1 VTGLHRLGR
10 WAGVSLM
17 LVVKGGLPMLS
28 SLFPRLALVCVSLTW
43 VLAPR
48 LQAADYTYSGGTG
61 GTWDETAT
69 GWTGASGTPWDSTAG
84 AGNTATFSTG
94 TPVNVSGNVFTN
106 GITVS
111 ATTTLQST
119 GVVNFAGTSPTLA
132 ANAQFNLFSSIAG
145 SFTKTGTSELYIGG
159 DNSST
164 LANATVT
171 LSAGRTRGYQG
182 STVTGKELG
191 PASTT
196 IDIQSG
202 ARLRWFQRQNDAL
215 TAYPATARIA
225 GNGSAEGA
233 FNNDGNAGAN
243 RIFWS
248 GPVILAADATITAQN
263 SGTYTFG
270 GAFTEE
276 TASTLTFSLNAGTT
290 DVSSSMTVTGLT
302 KSGNGTL
309 AFGPAATLSVG
320 TLTTSGGSL
329 TFDPATNVSVA
340 NWALNAGTLPV
351 TRTGIINAGNTITFG
366 SSGTLGQTGSD
377 ATDYSGQ
384 FATSAGQTFRINT
397 GSNNI
402 EWAAGL
408 VSSGGS
414 IVKSGSGTLTL
425 SGDNSGLGGVGTSL
439 NFGST
444 NANAG
449 YLVPTTNNAFGSLA
463 AINATG
469 GNAGVSGINL
479 AGGLTFS
486 TPLTTWGR
494 DNATTVGYILR
505 NVSGDNAWNGS
516 ITITGGG
523 GGYGLVSTAGTL
535 TIGGNVTST
544 VTGLASA
551 RVLSVAGDGDTLI
564 SGAVVKGGTASGS
577 QDLAISKNGAGTLT
591 LSGTND
597 YGGTTTISAG
607 RMLFN
612 GDSSLATGAITVN
625 GGTLG
630 GTGSVG
636 GAVTVNAGGSLA
648 PGASIESFATGAASL
663 VDGSIFAYEIDSSA
677 AASVGADLLLVNG
690 GFDLAG
696 GVALSL
702 ADVAGTP
709 VAVTPGTTFTMV
721 NYTGSWNSGL
731 FSVGGTPLADGGT
744 FTAGLN
750 TWQIAYSASSGG
762 VNFPGEQVA
771 GGFVNLTAVPE
782 PASLAAA
789 LAATGFLMAAIRR
802 STRGVPPG
810 KNRQP

>member
-1 VTGLHRLGR
+1 
-10 WAGVSLM
+10 
-17 LVVKGGLPMLS
+17 MLS

-48 LQAADYTYSGGTG
+48 LQAADYTYSGGNG

-69 GWTGASGTPWDSTAG
+69 GWIGASGTPWDSTAG
-84 AGNTATFSTG
+84 AGNTATFASG
-94 TPVNVSGNVFTN
+94 TPVTVSGNVYTN
-106 GITVS
+106 GITFG

-119 GVVNFAGTSPTLA
+119 GVVNFAGTSPTVT
-132 ANAQFNLFSSIAG
+132 ANSRGNLNSSIAG
-145 SFTKTGTSELYIGG
+145 SFTKAGTAELYIGG
-159 DNSST
+159 DNSTT

-171 LSAGRTRGYQG
+171 LAAGRTRGYA
-182 STVTGKELG
+182 STITGKELG

-202 ARLRWFQRQNDAL
+202 ARLRWFAIQNDAA
-215 TAYPATARIA
+215 TAYTATARIA
-225 GNGSAEGA
+225 GTGSTDGGA

-243 RIFWS
+243 RVFWN
-248 GPVILAADATITAQN
+248 GPVILAANATIIGQN

-270 GAFTEE
+270 GAITEDV
-276 TASTLTFSLNAGTT
+276 ASTLTFSLNSGTSN
-290 DVSSSMTVTGLT
+290 VNAGLT
-302 KSGNGTL
+302 ASGMTRIGNGTL
-309 AFGPAATLSVG
+309 AFGPAATVSVG
-320 TLTTSGGSL
+320 TLTMRTGNGTVS
-329 TFDPATNVSVA
+329 FDPATTVAVA
-340 NWALNAGTLPV
+340 NWALNGGTLTV
-351 TRTGIINAGNTITFG
+351 ARTGIINGGNTITFG
-366 SSGTLGQTGSD
+366 TSGTLAQTGTD
-377 ATDYSGQ
+377 TTDYSGQ
-384 FATSAGQTFRINT
+384 FATTAGQTFRINT
-397 GSNNI
+397 GTNNI
-402 EWAAGL
+402 TWASNV

-414 IVKSGSGTLTL
+414 IAKSGSGTLTL
-425 SGDNSGLGGVGTSL
+425 AGDNSGLGGTGTALS
-439 NFGST
+439 FGGT
-444 NANAG
+444 NVNGGYVAPANA
-449 YLVPTTNNAFGSLA
+449 NAFGSLA
-463 AINATG
+463 RIALQGA
-469 GNAGVSGINL
+469 NAGVSGLKL
-479 AGGLTFS
+479 AGGLSFT
-486 TPLTTWGR
+486 TPIETAGR
-494 DNATTVGYILR
+494 DNATTVGSILE
-505 NVSGDNAWNGS
+505 NVSGDNAWNGP
-516 ITITGGG
+516 ITITAGG

-535 TIGGNVTST
+535 TIGGNVTSIF
-544 VTGLASA
+544 TGLTTP
-551 RVLSVAGDGDTLI
+551 RTVSVVGAGDIVI

-607 RMLFN
+607 RLSFN

-636 GAVTVNAGGSLA
+636 GAVTVNAGGTLA

-696 GVALSL
+696 GVTLSL

-731 FSVGGTPLADGGT
+731 LSVGGTPLADGGT

-802 STRGVPPG
+802 STRGVPPV

>member
-1 VTGLHRLGR
+1 
-10 WAGVSLM
+10 
-17 LVVKGGLPMLS
+17 MLS
-28 SLFPRLALVCVSLTW
+28 SLFPRLVLVCVSLTW
-43 VLAPR
+43 VLALR
-48 LQAADYTYSGGTG
+48 LQAADYTYSGGNG
-61 GTWDETAT
+61 GTWDTTAT
-69 GWTGASGTPWDSTAG
+69 GWTGASGTPWDSTNG
-84 AGNTATFSTG
+84 PGNTATFAGG
-94 TPVNVSGNVFTN
+94 TPVNVSSDVYTN
-106 GITVS
+106 GITFG
-111 ATTTLQST
+111 ATTTLEST
-119 GVVNFAGTSPTLA
+119 GVVNFAGTSPTVT
-132 ANAQFNLFSSIAG
+132 ANSRGNLNSSIAG
-145 SFTKTGTSELYIGG
+145 SFTKTGTAELYIGG
-159 DNSST
+159 DNSTT

-171 LSAGRTRGYQG
+171 LAAGRTRAFQG
-182 STVTGKELG
+182 STITGKELG

-202 ARLRWFQRQNDAL
+202 ARLRWFQIQNDAA
-215 TAYPATARIA
+215 TAYTATARIA
-225 GNGSAEGA
+225 GTGGGEGA

-243 RIFWS
+243 RVFWN
-248 GPVILAADATITAQN
+248 GPVILAANATIIGQN

-270 GAFTEE
+270 GAITEDV
-276 TASTLTFSLNAGTT
+276 ASTLTFSLNAGTSN
-290 DVSSSMTVTGLT
+290 VNAGLT
-302 KSGNGTL
+302 ASGMTRIGNGTL
-309 AFGPAATLSVG
+309 AFGPAATVSVG
-320 TLTTSGGSL
+320 TLTMSTGNGTVS
-329 TFDPATNVSVA
+329 FDPATTVSVA
-340 NWALNAGTLPV
+340 NWALNGGTVAV

-366 SSGTLGQTGSD
+366 GGTLGQTGSD

-384 FATSAGQTFRINT
+384 FATTASQTFRINT

-402 EWAAGL
+402 TWASNV

-414 IVKSGSGTLTL
+414 IAKSGSGTLTL
-425 SGDNSGLGGVGTSL
+425 AGDNSGLGGTGTALS
-439 NFGST
+439 FGGT
-444 NANAG
+444 NVNGGYVAPANA
-449 YLVPTTNNAFGSLA
+449 NAFGSLA
-463 AINATG
+463 RIALQGA
-469 GNAGVSGINL
+469 NAGVSGLKL
-479 AGGLTFS
+479 AGGLSFT
-486 TPLTTWGR
+486 TPIETAGR
-494 DNATTVGYILR
+494 DNATTVGSILE
-505 NVSGDNAWNGS
+505 NVSGDNAWNGP
-516 ITITGGG
+516 ITITAGG

-535 TIGGNVTST
+535 TIGGNVTSIF
-544 VTGLASA
+544 TGLTTP
-551 RVLSVAGDGDTLI
+551 RTVSVVGAGDIVI

-607 RMLFN
+607 RLSFN

-636 GAVTVNAGGSLA
+636 GAVTVNAGGTLA

-709 VAVTPGTTFTMV
+709 VAVTPGTTLTMV
-721 NYTGSWNSGL
+721 NYTGAWNSGL
-731 FSVGGTPLADGGT
+731 FSVGGTSLADGDS

-762 VNFPGEQVA
+762 VNFPGEEVA

-789 LAATGFLMAAIRR
+789 LTATGFLMAAIRR
-802 STRGVPPG
+802 STRGESSA
-810 KNRQP
+810 KNRQS

>member
-1 VTGLHRLGR
+1 MISRRHFIRSVVWCSIGAWGLGPQLH
-10 WAGVSLM
+10 
-17 LVVKGGLPMLS
+17 
-28 SLFPRLALVCVSLTW
+28 
-43 VLAPR
+43 
-48 LQAADYTYSGGTG
+48 AADYTYSGGNS

-84 AGNTATFSTG
+84 AGNTATFSAG
-94 TPVNVSGNVFTN
+94 TPVNVSGNVYTN

-111 ATTTLQST
+111 TTTTLQST
-119 GVVNFAGTSPTLA
+119 GVVNFAGTSPTVA
-132 ANAQFNLFSSIAG
+132 ANAQFNLFPSIAG
-145 SFTKTGTSELYIGG
+145 SFTKTGTGELYIGG

-164 LANATVT
+164 LAGATVT
-171 LSAGRTRGYQG
+171 LAAGRTRGYQG
-182 STVTGKELG
+182 STITGKELG

-225 GNGSAEGA
+225 GTGSAEGA

-270 GAFTEE
+270 GAFTEA

-329 TFDPATNVSVA
+329 TFDPATTVSVA
-340 NWALNAGTLPV
+340 NWALNSGTLPV

-366 SSGTLGQTGSD
+366 GGTLGQTGSD
-377 ATDYSGQ
+377 ATDYSSQ

-397 GSNNI
+397 GSNDI
-402 EWAAGL
+402 TWASNL

-425 SGDNSGLGGVGTSL
+425 AGDNSGLGGLGTSL

-463 AINATG
+463 AINALG

-479 AGGLTFS
+479 SGGLTFS

-505 NVSGDNAWNGS
+505 NVSGDNAWNGT

-544 VTGLASA
+544 VTGLPSA
-551 RVLSVAGDGDTLI
+551 RVLSVAGDGDTVI

-577 QDLAISKNGAGTLT
+577 QDLAISKSGAGTLA

-597 YGGTTTISAG
+597 YGGTTTITAG
-607 RMLFN
+607 RLLFN
-612 GDSSLATGAITVN
+612 GNSNLATGAITVS

-636 GAVTVNAGGSLA
+636 GAVTVNAGGTLA
-648 PGASIESFATGAASL
+648 PGAGIESFAIGAASL

-696 GVALSL
+696 TVALSL
-702 ADVAGTP
+702 TDVAGTP
-709 VAVTPGTTFTMV
+709 VAVTPGTTYTMV
-721 NYTGSWNSGL
+721 NYTGAWNSGL

-750 TWQIAYSASSGG
+750 TWQISYAAASGG
-762 VNFPGEQVA
+762 VNFAGEQVT
-771 GGFVNLTAVPE
+771 GSFVNLTAVPE

-789 LAATGFLMAAIRR
+789 LAATGLLMVALRR
-802 STRGVPPG
+802 STQGDALV